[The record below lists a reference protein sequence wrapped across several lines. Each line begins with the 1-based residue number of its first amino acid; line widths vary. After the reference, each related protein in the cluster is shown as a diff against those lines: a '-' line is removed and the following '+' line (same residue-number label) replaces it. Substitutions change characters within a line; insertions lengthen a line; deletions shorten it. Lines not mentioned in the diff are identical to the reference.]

1 MAACLVCCV
10 SRILFRRS
18 LAMDVRF
25 ATYSVRLAVARLLL
39 NNVQL
44 TQHTRLAATAPT
56 QRNDVNH

>member
-1 MAACLVCCV
+1 
-10 SRILFRRS
+10 
-18 LAMDVRF
+18 MDVRF

-56 QRNDVNH
+56 QRNDVNHLSVFKL